1 MANIRKL
8 PSGKYSVQVRRHG
21 HSPQS
26 KSFNTLKDAE
36 RWGRTIESEM
46 DRGVFIDRS
55 EAEATTLKQALERYL
70 LEVTEHKK
78 GKTKES
84 SRIDAWLNHPL
95 AKRSLASLK
104 GKDFAAYRDERLK
117 EASSGT
123 VLRDLSIISHLF
135 TVASS
140 DWGMGLVNPLNNV
153 RKPKP
158 GKARSRRLEGDEEDR
173 LLTQCRKSNNPLLTA
188 LVTIAIETGLRL
200 SELLGLTWENVDLKQ
215 RTVKLSSTKNGDE
228 RTIPLSLKAAS
239 TFEVIPRHLKIKRVF
254 YSWGQRSDAIK
265 GSWVRACDR
274 AGIVNLHFHDLR
286 HECASRLAPHMPPQ
300 TLAKVMGWRTI
311 QMAMRYYNPNSEE
324 LLRVVDHANKQR
336 MAA

>member
-1 MANIRKL
+1 M
-8 PSGKYSVQVRRHG
+8 
-21 HSPQS
+21 
-26 KSFNTLKDAE
+26 KDAE

-123 VLRDLSIISHLF
+123 VLRDLSIISNLF
-135 TVASS
+135 TVAAS

-158 GKARSRRLEGDEEDR
+158 GKARSRRLEGDEYSR
-173 LLTQCRKSNNPLLTA
+173 LLEACQQSKNPQLAPLFVLA
-188 LVTIAIETGLRL
+188 VETSMRL
-200 SELLGLTWENVDLKQ
+200 SELLGMHWPDVDLAG
-215 RTVKLSSTKNGDE
+215 RSVKLEETKNGSS
-228 RTIPLSLKAAS
+228 RIVPLSTKAVD
-239 TFEVIPRHLKIKRVF
+239 TLLHIPCSALNSKRVF

-265 GSWVRACDR
+265 GSWVRACKR
-274 AGIVNLHFHDLR
+274 AGVADFHFHDNR
-286 HECASRLAPHMPPQ
+286 HEGVSRLFEKGFHPIEVASISGHKSM
-300 TLAKVMGWRTI
+300 
-311 QMAMRYYNPNSEE
+311 QMLKRYTHLRPED
-324 LLRVVDHANKQR
+324 LLQR
-336 MAA
+336 LG